1 MALGCRSVS
10 SADLGADVT
19 VSVWVKQNL
28 HVCLVDG
35 DATLGSI
42 KGKIE
47 AITQLSLNT
56 WKLLTS
62 QVYVQ
67 DLTDT
72 ALYLERTYGN
82 LTYVASNID
91 GFPQNY
97 DINDGIGV
105 PFMQI
110 PLSTL
115 GLSFDVAVVG
125 EDGSILGVQRA
136 VQPAVQPVL
145 MPVPPAPPPPQCP
158 QVSSEDAA
166 ELVATAQ
173 RRMRIV
179 VDGQDF
185 GKTFVMSVS
194 SGADVSRV
202 YSFTGSDLPPH
213 LRGHLQ
219 LTHHSRPVPHHG
231 HVRDV
236 LRFPTTVL
244 KASIGGLFGGM
255 PKRSREGSDSDLSD
269 INGSE
274 SPQNLIAKQARL

>member
-1 MALGCRSVS
+1 MALCCRSVS

-28 HVCLVDG
+28 HICVVDG

-42 KGKIE
+42 KSKVE
-47 AITQLSLNT
+47 AIAQLPLNT
-56 WKLLTS
+56 WRLLTT

-82 LTYVASNID
+82 LTYVASNIED
-91 GFPQNY
+91 FPQHY
-97 DINDGIGV
+97 DITDGIGV

-110 PLSTL
+110 PLHTL
-115 GLSFDVAVVG
+115 GLSFDFAVVG
-125 EDGSILGVQRA
+125 ADGINLG
-136 VQPAVQPVL
+136 VQPAVQPVQ
-145 MPVPPAPPPPQCP
+145 PVPPSQCP
-158 QVSSEDAA
+158 LVSGEDAA
-166 ELVATAQ
+166 ALVTLAQ
-173 RRMRIV
+173 RRMRVV
-179 VDGQDF
+179 VDGHDF

-219 LTHHSRPVPHHG
+219 LMHHSRPVPYHG
-231 HVRDV
+231 PVRDV

-244 KASIGGLFGGM
+244 TASIGGLFGGM
-255 PKRSREGSDSDLSD
+255 PKRGRAGSDCSDLSD
-269 INGSE
+269 IGGSE
-274 SPQNLIAKQARL
+274 SPQTLLAKQALVF